1 MADSSTLG
9 SILTPEQA
17 EAATNALQCCLDS
30 AKDVLKYKDVYFKAV
45 QTKSTLVQTEIKLQ
59 EKNEVIEKLESAI
72 SVFTTGG
79 YKEVSRARLEIVEAR
94 KELEIVTEQKR
105 KVETEMKDARQLLAK
120 KGKEC
125 TEMQNENS
133 KLKKV
138 VETLAA
144 DLQNVTAANEEV
156 ARRLSAANM
165 QLGAYDKYTA
175 NLLDLNIAELYVCI
189 SLHSSMAS

>member
-1 MADSSTLG
+1 MADSSTFG

-17 EAATNALQCCLDS
+17 EAATNALQCCLNS
-30 AKDVLKYKDVYFKAV
+30 AEEVLKYRNVYFEAV
-45 QTKSTLVQTEIKLQ
+45 QTKSTLVQTEIRLQ
-59 EKNEVIEKLESAI
+59 EKDEVIKILESAI
-72 SVFTTGG
+72 AVFTAGG
-79 YKEVSRARLEIVEAR
+79 NKEVSRARLEIVEAR

-105 KVETEMKDARQLLAK
+105 KVETEMKDARQSLAK

-125 TEMQNENS
+125 AEMQKENS
-133 KLKKV
+133 ELKKV

-144 DLQNVTAANEEV
+144 DLQNVKAANEEV
-156 ARRLSAANM
+156 ARRLGAANM

-189 SLHSSMAS
+189 SLHFSMAS